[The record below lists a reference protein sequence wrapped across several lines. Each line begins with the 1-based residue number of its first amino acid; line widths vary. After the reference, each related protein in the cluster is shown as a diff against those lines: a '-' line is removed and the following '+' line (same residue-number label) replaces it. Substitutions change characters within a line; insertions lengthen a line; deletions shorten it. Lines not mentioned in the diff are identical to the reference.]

1 MAAKQEVKTTG
12 DNQVPAFMQQ
22 YAGMGAENISASDVS
37 VPLLKLMQGLSP
49 EVEEG
54 KATIGEFFHLLAD
67 MPLGKSL
74 DITPIIIRK
83 RVVLWRPR
91 WDGGGILARSQD
103 CVNWDT
109 FGEWEVRPNKDAKS
123 KVTWRNVDGA
133 RHLTVAESRL
143 TEWGSSDP
151 SDPDSQPAASLTYD
165 IGLYLHDHPDLGPVV
180 ISLSRTGVRPA
191 QDFQGK
197 VKLAAARFPIF
208 GMKFMLSSWVQT
220 AGDNKFQNVKFSS
233 HGLVTDEQTFETCKG
248 FYEHFKEMNVVVQD
262 VHPDENVRYEEG
274 TKTAF

>member
-54 KATIGEFFHLLAD
+54 KATIGEFFHVLAD

-123 KVTWRNVDGA
+123 KVTWRNIKDGKE
-133 RHLTVAESRL
+133 LTVAESRL